1 MAGRFHPVTIGSLT
15 LEGNLFLAP
24 VAGFSDRAFRSMCID
39 EGANFTFTE
48 LISAE
53 SVIRSRPDLKPMDA
67 PHPVNQLLR
76 RADNETR
83 YAIQLFGTDPARIA
97 QGAAFLAPWR
107 PAALDINSGCPVP
120 KVVRSGAGSAL
131 MRDPANLGRV
141 VEALVRASREHLG
154 GVPVTIK
161 MRSGWD
167 SQSINYRECARIAV
181 EAGAAMVSLHPRT
194 RAQGYGGTSDWT
206 HIADLAG
213 RLSVPVTGSG
223 DLYCPADAERM
234 LRETGC
240 AAVMFARGALGN
252 PFIFPETRELLL
264 DTASSLPGGD
274 SSGGGDFNG
283 GPGPNSSPGHSPNP
297 DPSGGPGHSPTER
310 MSAAL
315 LHLERL
321 AADIGERR
329 ACRDMRKH
337 FCAYTKGYPGQLGM
351 PGGAALR
358 NRLVHAETIAEYR
371 EAVRAAGISLSP
383 PAEPEGTERRPAGSG
398 AKNLPDK

>member
-1 MAGRFHPVTIGSLT
+1 MQIGSSACPSNNSYHPITIGNLSLP
-15 LEGNLFLAP
+15 GNLFLAP
-24 VAGFSDRAFRSMCID
+24 VAGFSDRAFRSICID
-39 EGANFTFTE
+39 EGADFTFTE

-53 SVIRSRPDLKPMDA
+53 SVIRSRPDLKPADD
-67 PHPVNQLLR
+67 PHPANVLLR

-83 YAIQLFGTDPARIA
+83 FAIQVFGADPARIA
-97 QGAAFLAPWR
+97 QGAALLAFWR

-141 VEALVRASREHLG
+141 VEAAVRASREHLG

-194 RAQGYGGTSDWT
+194 RAQGYGGRSDWT

-223 DLYCPADAERM
+223 DLYCPADAQRM
-234 LRETGC
+234 LRETNC

-252 PFIFPETRELLL
+252 PFIFPETRALLR
-264 DTASSLPGGD
+264 GD
-274 SSGGGDFNG
+274 LY
-283 GPGPNSSPGHSPNP
+283 SPP
-297 DPSGGPGHSPTER
+297 DMAER
-310 MSAAL
+310 LNAAL
-315 LHLERL
+315 RHLERL
-321 AADIGERR
+321 AADLGEHR
-329 ACRDMRKH
+329 ACLDMRKH
-337 FCAYTKGYPGQLGM
+337 FCEYTKGYPGQ
-351 PGGAALR
+351 PGLPGSAALR

-371 EAVRAAGISLSP
+371 RLIG
-383 PAEPEGTERRPAGSG
+383 ER
-398 AKNLPDK
+398 L